1 MNDLVSVVI
10 PNYNYARYLPEAIE
24 SVLAQTHKNVEV
36 IVVDDGSTDD
46 SKAVLASFG
55 DRIRTIF
62 QQNQGVSAARNRG
75 VAESNGDFLAF
86 LDADDAFLPSKLE
99 KQLELFRADEEIGL
113 VHVGMV
119 NVDPNGI
126 EGAKHLEGMQ
136 GHVSDDLLLFERPV
150 LIGVGSTSLVPR
162 PIFDEVGGFD
172 PMMTTAADWDFGYR
186 VSVKYRVGFVPEI
199 LLRYRIHN
207 SNMHSNIAAMEHDT
221 LLSYKK
227 AFSETAPRVQ
237 RRACYG
243 NLHKVLA
250 GSYLQ
255 SGNHGGFARNAVKSL
270 WYRPSLLGFYLRR
283 LTGKASP
290 NDQ

>member
-1 MNDLVSVVI
+1 MNDLISVII

-46 SKAVLASFG
+46 SKEVLASFG

-119 NVDPNGI
+119 NVDPNG
-126 EGAKHLEGMQ
+126 L
-136 GHVSDDLLLFERPV
+136 
-150 LIGVGSTSLVPR
+150 
-162 PIFDEVGGFD
+162 
-172 PMMTTAADWDFGYR
+172 
-186 VSVKYRVGFVPEI
+186 
-199 LLRYRIHN
+199 
-207 SNMHSNIAAMEHDT
+207 
-221 LLSYKK
+221 
-227 AFSETAPRVQ
+227 
-237 RRACYG
+237 
-243 NLHKVLA
+243 KVLNI
-250 GSYLQ
+250 LRECRDMFQ
-255 SGNHGGFARNAVKSL
+255 TTF
-270 WYRPSLLGFYLRR
+270 FYLS
-283 LTGKASP
+283 A
-290 NDQ
+290 QC